1 MGRFKFNLHCKASEY
16 YKKPVDK
23 GSFVYIYDVDNG
35 YEAQTIYKVAYYD
48 ERTKRILVE
57 VDPKK
62 NFIDGKYIKGWN
74 DCYDIILKNIIEKDK
89 LYWWICLWQQASNSY
104 VLNNE

>member
-1 MGRFKFNLHCKASEY
+1 MGRFNLQ
-16 YKKPVDK
+16 YKNSKYKNPVDK
-23 GSFVYIYDVDNG
+23 GSFVYIYDIDAG

-48 ERTKRILVE
+48 EKTKRILVE

-62 NFIDGKYIKGWN
+62 NLIDNNYIKGWN
-74 DCYDIILKNIIEKDK
+74 DPYWGLEDIIKEDK
-89 LYWWICLWQQASNSY
+89 LYWWIYIWKKAQNSC

>member
-1 MGRFKFNLHCKASEY
+1 MGRFNLQYENSE

-23 GSFVYIYDVDNG
+23 GSFVYIYDIDAR

-48 ERTKRILVE
+48 EKTKRILVE

-62 NFIDGKYIKGWN
+62 NFIDSNYIKGWN
-74 DCYDIILKNIIEKDK
+74 DPYWMGLEDIIKEGK
-89 LYWWICLWQQASNSY
+89 LYWWICLWKQASNSY